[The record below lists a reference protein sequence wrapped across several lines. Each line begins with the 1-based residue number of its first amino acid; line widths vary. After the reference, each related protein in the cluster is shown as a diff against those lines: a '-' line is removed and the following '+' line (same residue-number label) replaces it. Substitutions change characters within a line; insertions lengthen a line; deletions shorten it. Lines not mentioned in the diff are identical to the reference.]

1 MMRKSVLFLLICL
14 CVILAVGC
22 APKEKET
29 ADEASEQTVFAIALD
44 DLNNEPA
51 FFDWV
56 QENTPMQVI
65 AMVDGE
71 GQPRL
76 AYNTCQSCGGSPY
89 AYFEYLGD
97 HILQCQNCG
106 LIFLD
111 DTVGTPRAA
120 GCNPY
125 TISDFDVSDGMITVA
140 AEELS
145 KAVPLFA
152 NWKVFE

>member
-1 MMRKSVLFLLICL
+1 MKSGKRKKR
-14 CVILAVGC
+14 VGQRLGQIPSQDPRGRPQR
-22 APKEKET
+22 A
-29 ADEASEQTVFAIALD
+29 AS
-44 DLNNEPA
+44 NNG
-51 FFDWV
+51 
-56 QENTPMQVI
+56 TQVKQ
-65 AMVDGE
+65 G
-71 GQPRL
+71 
-76 AYNTCQSCGGSPY
+76 
-89 AYFEYLGD
+89 
-97 HILQCQNCG
+97 LQCQNCG

-111 DTVGTPRAA
+111 DTVGAPRAA